1 MKSNQKIE
9 KQLRNKTNSKLVETI
24 ISAKKKKA
32 WRKVAEVLSRSRKNR
47 QNMNLSEI
55 NNKIKEGENVVIVG
69 KVLSQGELNK
79 KVKIIAMNFSDKA
92 KEKIEKKGKFEY
104 IINEIK
110 SNPEGKD
117 LKFLK

>member
-55 NNKIKEGENVVIVG
+55 NCLVCHNAYYGEDLGGVNGYSVQV
-69 KVLSQGELNK
+69 STNQ
-79 KVKIIAMNFSDKA
+79 NFRWAAAASSGRYKR
-92 KEKIEKKGKFEY
+92 FS
-104 IINEIK
+104 EIR
-110 SNPEGKD
+110 
-117 LKFLK
+117 L